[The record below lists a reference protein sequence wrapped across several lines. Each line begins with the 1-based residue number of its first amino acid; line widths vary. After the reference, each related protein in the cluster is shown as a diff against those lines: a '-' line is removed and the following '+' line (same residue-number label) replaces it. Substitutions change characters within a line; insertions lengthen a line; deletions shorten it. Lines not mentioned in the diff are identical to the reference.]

1 MQELKLLAGIFAVV
15 FLAELGDKTQ
25 LATLLFSAEGKVSAW
40 KVFMAA
46 GAALLVATAIGVVA
60 GQALAKFVSPTA
72 LKIVAGAGFLLMGAW
87 TLYSGLKPAS

>member
-1 MQELKLLAGIFAVV
+1 MQEFKILAGIFAVV

-40 KVFMAA
+40 KVFFAA

-60 GQALAKFVSPTA
+60 GQAVAKFVSPTT
-72 LKIVAGAGFLLMGAW
+72 LKVVAGVGFLLIGAW
-87 TLYSGLKPAS
+87 TLYSGLKPAA